1 MVETNKNTDAEA
13 NIGIYQVS
21 DLADEMG
28 KYMDDIRNRVDFN
41 LESRIL
47 FDGKTIDQDQM
58 VTEVDRLLTD
68 KAGKPRLI
76 FEGGKPFRP
85 ASTKHYTFN
94 AALEPPD

>member
-41 LESRIL
+41 LESRIFL
-47 FDGKTIDQDQM
+47 MEK
-58 VTEVDRLLTD
+58 LLIRI
-68 KAGKPRLI
+68 KW
-76 FEGGKPFRP
+76 
-85 ASTKHYTFN
+85 
-94 AALEPPD
+94 